1 MMLTWLGQAGYKI
14 ETKETTLLIDPYFS
28 DSASS
33 VACHRKQPVDSS
45 VWDIDPDI
53 ILITHD
59 HIDLNDKET
68 LNRFINENT
77 ERTVLSPKS
86 VRKSL
91 LGYKGKHNLVE
102 VSNGVVWTCND
113 VTVTTVSA
121 KHSDEFAV
129 GFIIECEGKRIY
141 HTGDTL
147 YCPPMLKNIRD
158 IDAVILPINGRGNNM
173 NAADAGKFASEI
185 GAKLAIPMHFGML
198 DDIDPDI
205 FEYNNKY
212 VPEIYGEFEL

>member
-1 MMLTWLGQAGYKI
+1 MKLTWLGQAGFKI
-14 ETKETTLLIDPYFS
+14 TTEKTTLLIDPYFS
-28 DSASS
+28 DSAAS
-33 VACHRKQPVDSS
+33 VACHRKQPVDPS
-45 VWDIDPDI
+45 VWDIDPDL

-59 HIDLNDKET
+59 HIDHNDKET
-68 LNRFINENT
+68 LEHFINENT

-102 VSNGVVWTCND
+102 VSSGVVWTYRD

-129 GFIIECEGKRIY
+129 GFIIESEGKRIY

-147 YCPPMLKNIRD
+147 YCPPMLQGISD

-173 NAADAGKFASEI
+173 NAEDAQKFASQI

-198 DDIDPDI
+198 DDIDPNI
-205 FEYNNKY
+205 FKYNKKY